1 MNELMTEYLP
11 NARCAPSL
19 KAALRAV
26 ADQSVSKDMAD
37 HIRFAVQSYI
47 DGGVTLD
54 HALALDAV
62 AEELQQVTVKRLAT
76 RGEILAALLNHWE
89 TTKAD
94 CYGKA
99 FAG

>member
-11 NARCAPSL
+11 NVRCAPSL
-19 KAALRAV
+19 KAELRVIAEK
-26 ADQSVSKDMAD
+26 SVSKDMAD
-37 HIRFAVQSYI
+37 HIRFAIQSYI

-62 AEELQQVTVKRLAT
+62 ADELQQVTAKPLTT
-76 RGEILAALLNHWE
+76 RGEVLAALLAHWE
-89 TTKAD
+89 TTKTD
-94 CYGKA
+94 CYGKV

>member
-1 MNELMTEYLP
+1 MEQLSEYIP
-11 NARCAPSL
+11 KARCTPSL
-19 KAALRAV
+19 KAALRTVTA
-26 ADQSVSKDMAD
+26 QSVSKDMAD

-62 AEELQQVTVKRLAT
+62 AEELQQVTAKRLAT
-76 RGEILAALLNHWE
+76 RGEVLAALLNHWE